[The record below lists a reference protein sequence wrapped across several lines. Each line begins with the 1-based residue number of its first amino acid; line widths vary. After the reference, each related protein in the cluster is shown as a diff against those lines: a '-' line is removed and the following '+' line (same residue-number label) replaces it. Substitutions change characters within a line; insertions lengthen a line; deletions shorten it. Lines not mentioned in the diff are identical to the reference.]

1 MLVIK
6 LENGA
11 KISKKEEIKARLRTK
26 GLSLS
31 AIARR
36 LNLQPSTVSGVLSG
50 HARSIRVEKEL
61 AEALDTTVAELFPN
75 RIYKSEEKQ

>member
-31 AIARR
+31 VIARR
-36 LNLQPSTVSGVLSG
+36 LNLQPSTVSGVLGG
-50 HARSIRVEKEL
+50 HARSVRVEKEL